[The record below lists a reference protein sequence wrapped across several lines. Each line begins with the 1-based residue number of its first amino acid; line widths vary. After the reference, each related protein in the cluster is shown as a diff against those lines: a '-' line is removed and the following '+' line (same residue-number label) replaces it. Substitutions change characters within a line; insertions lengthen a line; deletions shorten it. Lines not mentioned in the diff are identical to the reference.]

1 MYGLGLETD
10 LIDNLNI
17 KAGGF
22 GTEFGAFSQK
32 MEEHVEDLMN
42 KLSALV
48 MYKAANA
55 LIGVSYTCAPCID
68 RTVFILTATGTA
80 VYIEKE

>member
-1 MYGLGLETD
+1 MKGRHKVIVQNNRLHYE
-10 LIDNLNI
+10 
-17 KAGGF
+17 
-22 GTEFGAFSQK
+22 
-32 MEEHVEDLMN
+32 EDLMN
-42 KLSALV
+42 KLSALA
-48 MYKAANA
+48 MYKVANA

>member
-1 MYGLGLETD
+1 MKGRHKVIVQNNRLHYE
-10 LIDNLNI
+10 
-17 KAGGF
+17 
-22 GTEFGAFSQK
+22 
-32 MEEHVEDLMN
+32 EDLMN
-42 KLSALV
+42 KLSALA

-55 LIGVSYTCAPCID
+55 LIGVSYTCAPYID